1 MKNSRKTGDG
11 RAALQ
16 EEFKEARVWLDGLDK
31 INNVRAHRVGGYR
44 QSWQAST
51 FQRRSS
57 TFPAA
62 AIRRGSP
69 FPWLISDC
77 GLSLHP
83 PCK

>member
-31 INNVRAHRVGGYR
+31 INNCGLIGSEDTGILAGVDLSATLLYLSGSGY
-44 QSWQAST
+44 
-51 FQRRSS
+51 
-57 TFPAA
+57 PE
-62 AIRRGSP
+62 GSP